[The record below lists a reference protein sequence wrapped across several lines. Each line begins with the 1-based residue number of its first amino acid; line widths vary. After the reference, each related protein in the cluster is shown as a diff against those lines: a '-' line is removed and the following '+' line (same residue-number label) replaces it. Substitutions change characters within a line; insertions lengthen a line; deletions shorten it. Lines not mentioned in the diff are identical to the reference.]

1 MRILVIE
8 DNVDICANID
18 AFFSGR
24 GWHMDFA
31 YDGHSGLTLSLQ
43 NKYDLI
49 VLDIAM
55 PGLDGFEV
63 CQRYRKA
70 SQYLTPI
77 IMLTARDSLDD
88 KVKGFDAGADDY
100 LVKPFA
106 MRELAMRLES
116 LSRRPIVAAHQTK
129 SIGNLEINRDSF
141 TVRINQTYHEFRHL
155 EHKLLWL
162 LASEYP
168 KTLEQSELCFQL
180 WGEKTPDKHSLRT
193 HIYNIRKALKG
204 NGASFGI
211 YFSRPNLYC
220 LRENTQG

>member
-24 GWHMDFA
+24 GWHLDFA
-31 YDGHSGLTLSLQ
+31 YEGHSGLRLSLQ
-43 NKYDLI
+43 NRYDLI
-49 VLDIAM
+49 VLDIMM
-55 PGLDGFEV
+55 PSLDGFEV
-63 CQRYRKA
+63 CKRYRKA

-106 MRELAMRLES
+106 MRELAMRIES
-116 LSRRPIVAAHQTK
+116 LARRPVVAMLQAKQ
-129 SIGNLEINRDSF
+129 IGNLEIHRDSF
-141 TVRINQTYHEFRHL
+141 TVKININNHKFRHF
-155 EHKLLWL
+155 EHKILWL
-162 LASEYP
+162 LASVYP

-180 WGEKTPDKHSLRT
+180 WGDRATGKQSLRT
-193 HIYNIRKALKG
+193 HIYNIRNALKENDG
-204 NGASFGI
+204 NIGI

-220 LRENTQG
+220 LRQNTEG